1 MTEVTA
7 VPLRPVAPGTVR
19 KVWIGVAV
27 AAVIGLGAAYA
38 GTYKQVA
45 MGEPPSV
52 FMAKNAKKHNV
63 VTTTS
68 GLEYQIITP
77 GAGAAP
83 GPQDIVLIDYDGKLL
98 DGTTFDSTAQH
109 GQPAV
114 MPVAGSIPGFS
125 EGLRLM
131 HKGAKF
137 RFWIPPQLA
146 YGEQGAGD
154 GVIPPN
160 SVLQFDVTL
169 HEIAPQQPGYG
180 QAGMGGAADGVPS
193 GGGAQ

>member
-1 MTEVTA
+1 MSEITA
-7 VPLRPVAPGTVR
+7 VPLRPVAKGTLTKLWLGV
-19 KVWIGVAV
+19 GVAV
-27 AAVIGLGAAYA
+27 VIGAGVAWA
-38 GTYKQVA
+38 GTSKQVA
-45 MGEPPSV
+45 MGQPPSV
-52 FMAKNAKKHNV
+52 FLAKNAKKGGV
-63 VTTTS
+63 VTTPS
-68 GLEYQIITP
+68 GLEYQVLAP
-77 GAGAAP
+77 GQGAHP
-83 GPQDIVLIDYDGKLL
+83 GPQDIVQIEYDGKLL

-125 EGLRLM
+125 EGLQLM
-131 HKGAKF
+131 QRGARY

-169 HEIAPQQPGYG
+169 REIAPQQPGYG
-180 QAGMGGAADGVPS
+180 AAGMGAPGGAGGAAN
-193 GGGAQ
+193 

>member
-1 MTEVTA
+1 MPEITA
-7 VPLRPVAPGTVR
+7 VPLRPVAKGTLTKLWLGV
-19 KVWIGVAV
+19 GVAV
-27 AAVIGLGAAYA
+27 VIGVGVAWA
-38 GTYKQVA
+38 GTAKQVA
-45 MGEPPSV
+45 MGQPPSV
-52 FMAKNAKKHNV
+52 FLAKNAKKHDV
-63 VTTTS
+63 VTTPS
-68 GLEYQIITP
+68 GLEYQVLSAGQ
-77 GAGAAP
+77 GARP
-83 GPQDIVLIDYDGKLL
+83 GPQDIVQIEYDGKLL

-125 EGLRLM
+125 EGLQLM
-131 HKGAKF
+131 QRGAHY

-169 HEIAPQQPGYG
+169 REIAPQQPGYG
-180 QAGMGGAADGVPS
+180 AAGMATPGGAGGAAN
-193 GGGAQ
+193 